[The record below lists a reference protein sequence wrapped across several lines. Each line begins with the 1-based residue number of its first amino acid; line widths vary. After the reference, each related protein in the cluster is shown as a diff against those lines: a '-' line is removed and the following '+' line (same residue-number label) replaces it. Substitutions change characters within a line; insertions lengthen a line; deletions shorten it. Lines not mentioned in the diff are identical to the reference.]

1 MRVSELILGTSGAE
15 ELLDQATFTE
25 IVHAALDRGIVT
37 FDTADAYD
45 GGAAEQWLGRAL
57 GPRRGDVV
65 ISTKVG
71 LRVGATATEHGAAW
85 HGPDADSVRRGIGP
99 NDRGLSRKHLIAAAE
114 ASLRRL
120 GTDYVDLYQIHQ
132 WDPDTPIDETLDGLS
147 RLVDAGKVRYVGCSR
162 LAAWQLHYA
171 LGRSAVLGLPGFVSM
186 QLAYS
191 VLARECEREVLEA
204 CAVGSVGVLAFS
216 VLAGGMLGGLYARGE
231 RPAPGT
237 RLDKRPAY
245 LARYWNDGAFEV
257 VDGLRKLAAE
267 LGRTPAQLALA
278 WVLGRP
284 SVNAAIVGAD
294 SAAQLTELVDVL
306 DRRLAPDE
314 QERLDA
320 VAGRA
325 GSSS

>member
-1 MRVSELILGTSGAE
+1 
-15 ELLDQATFTE
+15 
-25 IVHAALDRGIVT
+25 
-37 FDTADAYD
+37 
-45 GGAAEQWLGRAL
+45 
-57 GPRRGDVV
+57 
-65 ISTKVG
+65 
-71 LRVGATATEHGAAW
+71 
-85 HGPDADSVRRGIGP
+85 
-99 NDRGLSRKHLIAAAE
+99 
-114 ASLRRL
+114 
-120 GTDYVDLYQIHQ
+120 
-132 WDPDTPIDETLDGLS
+132 
-147 RLVDAGKVRYVGCSR
+147 
-162 LAAWQLHYA
+162 
-171 LGRSAVLGLPGFVSM
+171 
-186 QLAYS
+186 
-191 VLARECEREVLEA
+191 
-204 CAVGSVGVLAFS
+204 
-216 VLAGGMLGGLYARGE
+216 MLGGLYARGE
-231 RPAPGT
+231 RPAAGT